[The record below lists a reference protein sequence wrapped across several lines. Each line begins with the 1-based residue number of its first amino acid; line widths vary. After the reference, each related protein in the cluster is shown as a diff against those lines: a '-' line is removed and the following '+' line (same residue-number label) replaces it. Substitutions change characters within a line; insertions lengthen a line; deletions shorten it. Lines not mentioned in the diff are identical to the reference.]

1 MAAWVRFERD
11 GKTGFGRLNEAADAI
26 EVHEGDLFAGAK
38 PSGGSVSLAD
48 VRLLTPASPSK
59 IVALWNNSRS
69 SAEKQK
75 IAPPVRPLYFVK
87 TPNGY
92 TAHGRPIRKPAAYD
106 GRVIFE
112 AELGV
117 VIGKTCSAVTEA
129 EAADYVF
136 GYTCVNDVTALQI
149 IREDETFAQWTRA
162 KNFDT
167 FAPFG
172 PAIVTGIAAGD
183 LGALNIR
190 AELNGRERQNY
201 PVSDLF
207 YSPLALVSLVSRDMT
222 LAPGDIISCGTGPG
236 AVPMKGGDRIEIVID
251 RVGRLG
257 NDYVD
262 GSGDA

>member
-1 MAAWVRFERD
+1 MASWVRFEKD
-11 GKTGFGRLNEAADAI
+11 GKTAFGCLNGAGDAI
-26 EVHEGDLFAGAK
+26 EVHDGDMFAGSRPTGATAA
-38 PSGGSVSLAD
+38 LAD
-48 VRLLTPASPSK
+48 VRVLPPARPSK

-75 IAPPVRPLYFVK
+75 IDPPQRPLFFIK
-87 TPNGY
+87 TPNSYLASGG
-92 TAHGRPIRKPAAYD
+92 AIRQPAAYD

-117 VIGKTCSAVTEA
+117 VIGKTCSAVSEND
-129 EAADYVF
+129 AADYVF
-136 GYTCVNDVTALQI
+136 GYTCVNDVTALQL
-149 IREDETFAQWTRA
+149 IREDPTFPQWTRA

-172 PAIVTGIAAGD
+172 PAIVTGITPAELPGIA
-183 LGALNIR
+183 IR

-222 LAPGDIISCGTGPG
+222 LEAGDIISCGTGPG
-236 AVPMKGGDRIEIVID
+236 AVPMKPGDRIEIVID

-257 NDYVD
+257 NDYTE
-262 GSGDA
+262 

>member
-1 MAAWVRFERD
+1 MENWVRFED
-11 GKTGFGRLNEAADAI
+11 AAGAAFGRLGDDGETI
-26 EVHEGDLFAGAK
+26 EVHDGDMFAGAR
-38 PSGGSVSLAD
+38 PTGRLAALSG
-48 VRLLTPASPSK
+48 VRLLPPARPSK

-75 IAPPVRPLYFVK
+75 IALPERPLYFIK
-87 TPNGY
+87 TPNAY
-92 TAHGRPIRKPAAYD
+92 NAHGAPIPKPAAHD

-117 VIGKTCSAVTEA
+117 VIGRTCTGVSEA
-129 EAADYVF
+129 EAAGCVF
-136 GYTCVNDVTALQI
+136 GYTCVNDVTAVEI
-149 IREDETFAQWTRA
+149 IREDASFAQWTRA
-162 KNFDT
+162 KNFDG

-172 PAIVTGIAAGD
+172 PAIVAGIAPGD
-183 LGALNIR
+183 LTGLSIR

-222 LAPGDIISCGTGPG
+222 LEPGDIISCGTGPG
-236 AVPMKGGDRIEIVID
+236 AVPMKPGDRIEIVID

-257 NDYVD
+257 NTY
-262 GSGDA
+262 AA